1 MINSTM
7 RIGLKTTNAARLSGN
22 QSGMCLSLR

>member
-1 MINSTM
+1 M